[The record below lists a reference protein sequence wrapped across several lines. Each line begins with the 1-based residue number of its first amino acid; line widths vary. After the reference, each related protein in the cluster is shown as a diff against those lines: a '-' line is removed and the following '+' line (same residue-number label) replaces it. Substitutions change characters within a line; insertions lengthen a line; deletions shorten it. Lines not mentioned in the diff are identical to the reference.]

1 MLHFKV
7 IEKFGRE
14 LVKTINSYMSI
25 TITMFTM
32 NAFVRWKE

>member
-1 MLHFKV
+1 MLRFEI

-32 NAFVRWKE
+32 IAFVR